1 MFFLGPIFGLQGLTS
16 ETQGW
21 HLKRLLTFTKNRLC
35 NRPHRPRDPLLRAY
49 MDSIGVTW
57 PEPPQATRPAE
68 SGEESDSSS
77 GSDEDETESEDSA
90 ADDVIVDPVG
100 GGGEI
105 NRFSGTILCW
115 VQFPVQIWI

>member
-1 MFFLGPIFGLQGLTS
+1 MFGVQGLTS

-35 NRPHRPRDPLLRAY
+35 NRPHRPRDPMLRAY

-57 PEPPQATRPAE
+57 PEPPQAATRSAE
-68 SGEESDSSS
+68 SDEESDSSS
-77 GSDEDETESEDSA
+77 GDVEEESESEECSA
-90 ADDVIVDPVG
+90 VDVIVDPAG
-100 GGGEI
+100 GGGAI

-115 VQFPVQIWI
+115 VQFPVQTWI